1 MFFCENCVC
10 HMVLP
15 IPRYKLQVRVVD
27 TTESTTFVIFDQE
40 AYVLLNKPCATLVKD
55 PTKDPT
61 DFEVPA
67 DVLELIDQTFLFK
80 IEVNNSSNSIFKP
93 SYRVKKICSD
103 SDFMCQF
110 QASLPSIEGSAP
122 LLIMGTPISVLKGES
137 SFSSIV
143 KDLNAEFVN
152 AGNSNAVETFNSPVV
167 GLSSDTQRSSPVPS
181 DPTPKL
187 ICKHDM
193 TLKR

>member
-80 IEVNNSSNSIFKP
+80 IE
-93 SYRVKKICSD
+93 
-103 SDFMCQF
+103 F

-181 DPTPKL
+181 DPTPKAKSA
-187 ICKHDM
+187 KHDM
-193 TLKR
+193 TLKEIEPAGELDINKSADSDGPSDEDCWC